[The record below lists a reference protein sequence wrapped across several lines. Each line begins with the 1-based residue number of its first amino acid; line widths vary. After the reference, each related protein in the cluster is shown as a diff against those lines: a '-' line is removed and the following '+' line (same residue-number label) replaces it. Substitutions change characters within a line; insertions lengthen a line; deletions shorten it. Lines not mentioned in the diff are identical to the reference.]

1 MSQIKYLTLSLKNE
15 QTRAKKT
22 KKNIE
27 LNQTINQDL
36 LHGIKL
42 HTNKKYKEAES
53 LYNKVL
59 ITEPKNYEA

>member
-1 MSQIKYLTLSLKNE
+1 MNRHERRKQ
-15 QTRAKKT
+15 
-22 KKNIE
+22 KKNIR

-59 ITEPKNYEA
+59 ITEPKNYEALRQGICL